1 MPAKHLSV
9 SAQPTRE
16 LPRPEPPATR
26 VKHIMTVDVV
36 SVSPSAS
43 VGRVA
48 RLMHE
53 RAISG
58 IPVVDIDRRVVG
70 MVTDLDLIVLNTRI
84 EAPHFLPLLDGRI
97 PLETPSHFKKRIQHA
112 AGTTAQDLM
121 SESVVTVGPEDDVEA
136 LAALM
141 VKEHVNPVPVVEE
154 GRLVGVVS
162 RADLIRWMTRDD

>member
-9 SAQPTRE
+9 SAQPTGE
-16 LPRPEPPATR
+16 LPRPEPPLTR

-36 SVSPSAS
+36 SVSSTAS
-43 VGRVA
+43 VGRIA

-58 IPVVDIDRRVVG
+58 IPVVDVDRTVLG
-70 MVTDLDLIVLNTRI
+70 MVTDLDLILLNTRI

-97 PLETPSHFKKRIQHA
+97 PLETPSHFKRRIQHA
-112 AGTTAQDLM
+112 AGTTARDLM
-121 SESVVTVGPEDDVEA
+121 TEGAVTIGPEDEVEA

-141 VKEHVNPVPVVEE
+141 VKERVNPVPVVEE

-162 RADLIRWMTRDD
+162 RADVIRWMARDD

>member
-1 MPAKHLSV
+1 MSAKHLST

-16 LPRPEPPATR
+16 LPRPEPEVTR

-53 RAISG
+53 KAISG
-58 IPVVDIDRRVVG
+58 LPVVDIDKKVVG
-70 MVTDLDLIVLNTRI
+70 LVTDLDLIVLNTRI

-97 PLETPSHFKKRIQHA
+97 PLETPTHFKKRIQHA
-112 AGTTAQDLM
+112 AGTTAKDLM
-121 SESVVTVGPEDDVEA
+121 TEEVLTVGPEQDVET

-141 VKEHVNPVPVVEE
+141 VKERVNPIPVVED
-154 GRLVGVVS
+154 GRLIGVVS
-162 RADLIRWMTRDD
+162 RADVVRWMARDD

>member
-1 MPAKHLSV
+1 MSAKHLSV

-16 LPRPEPPATR
+16 LPRPEPPVTR

-36 SVSPSAS
+36 SVSPTAS

-70 MVTDLDLIVLNTRI
+70 MVSDLDLIVLNTRI

-97 PLETPSHFKKRIQHA
+97 PLETPAHFKKRIQHA
-112 AGTTAQDLM
+112 AGTTAKDLM
-121 SESVVTVGPEDDVEA
+121 CETVVTVGPEEEVET

-141 VKEHVNPVPVVEE
+141 VKEHVNPVPVVED

-162 RADLIRWMTRDD
+162 RADVIRWMTRDD